1 MKFMKTQ
8 HYVLA
13 TIAGIAGI
21 AGLLLYLK
29 SRKSRREK
37 TQVPGFNHKNAR
49 GEKHIRAVMKKAG
62 SDTQA

>member
-1 MKFMKTQ
+1 MKTK
-8 HYVLA
+8 HSVFA

-21 AGLLLYLK
+21 VGLFLYLQ
-29 SRKSRREK
+29 SRKRRLDK
-37 TQVPGFNHKNAR
+37 TKVRGFNHKNAR